1 MFKPWP
7 GAALSCSHVLCDL
20 SVHSMETA
28 RFEGNRRWP
37 IAAVLAGRW
46 AACAADEWPGPND
59 QDREE
64 PMSLPVW
71 AQPFLGGVADATLEH
86 ALWRAPDGRLVALR
100 LRDGQVQWRSSEPL
114 WLLPPMQN

>member
-1 MFKPWP
+1 
-7 GAALSCSHVLCDL
+7 
-20 SVHSMETA
+20 
-28 RFEGNRRWP
+28 
-37 IAAVLAGRW
+37 
-46 AACAADEWPGPND
+46 
-59 QDREE
+59 
-64 PMSLPVW
+64 MSLPVW